1 MNGSAS
7 FNGPVT
13 IGGTNIFKGNPAN
26 ILGSNKTNTII
37 SN

>member
-13 IGGTNIFKGNPAN
+13 VGGTNISKGSPAN
-26 ILGSNKTNTII
+26 ILGTNKTNTII